1 MWSRLK
7 RVRLPAETSLGSCF
21 DRVAHRLLGRL
32 SYPSTGRQE
41 QEGQGAGSSCFLSP
55 SPLLVALLFPPSCP
69 ESPRQCLG
77 TDWITTPSHR
87 VVLWHGFASAALVHP
102 PVSPSRGKPPHTT
115 LLCSRNSLQGPGPD
129 FLFSFFPREIPEKA
143 TRLSVGHCPSAL
155 ISRTWLFIISPSAPP
170 RQRLTFNSPSPLVP
184 DGGLTR

>member
-21 DRVAHRLLGRL
+21 DRVAHRLLGKL

-87 VVLWHGFASAALVHP
+87 VVLWHGFALLPFSIPLSARLAASHHTPRFSVLEIPCKGQGLTFFFPPRDTRKSHQAQRRTLSIGANLEGVAVYYLPVRP
-102 PVSPSRGKPPHTT
+102 PVNVSLSTLRHHLSPM
-115 LLCSRNSLQGPGPD
+115 
-129 FLFSFFPREIPEKA
+129 
-143 TRLSVGHCPSAL
+143 V
-155 ISRTWLFIISPSAPP
+155 
-170 RQRLTFNSPSPLVP
+170 V
-184 DGGLTR
+184 